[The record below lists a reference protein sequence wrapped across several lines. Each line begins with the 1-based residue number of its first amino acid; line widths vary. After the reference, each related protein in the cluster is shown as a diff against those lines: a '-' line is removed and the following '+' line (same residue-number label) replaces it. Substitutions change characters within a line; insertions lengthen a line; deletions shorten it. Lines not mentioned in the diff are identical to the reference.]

1 MNKIWLIIKREYLV
15 RVKKRSFIVMT
26 FLGPL
31 LFGLLIFGAIAVVV
45 NDTAQYHVLVVD
57 ETGMI
62 TTDTLSEGHLEARFW
77 RNTFRDSANAQVLFD
92 FTATRLDDASFEKSP
107 YNLQMIV
114 DESLFNSGRCQLI
127 FKRTPSEIIS
137 EQLERELELALE
149 QARVE
154 DSLKITFSEY
164 QRAKVNI
171 EFAMANVKES
181 GKESL
186 TSDKAVIGFA
196 FAVLIYIFIF
206 LYGVQVMRGVIEEKT
221 NRIVEVIISSVKPF
235 QLMMGKVIG
244 IGLVGLTQFLM
255 WVVFSSIISTLVFS
269 LYFGSST
276 KGQAYLIDNA
286 QQLSTG
292 YNPAIAQMQMIEE
305 NSFLAAVLDTNW
317 PLMIGIFIFYFVGG
331 YLLYG
336 SMFAAIGAAVDS
348 ETDTQQ
354 FMMPVTVPLIFSYVV
369 AGVLITNPDSSMASF
384 FSVFPL
390 TSPIVMMVKTA
401 IGVSPLMLLL
411 SMLCLVVTFVSMIWL
426 AGRIYR
432 VGILMYGKKP
442 SYRELW
448 KWLRYN
454 G

>member
-26 FLGPL
+26 FLGPII
-31 LFGLLIFGAIAVVV
+31 FGLLIFGAVAVVMS
-45 NDTAQYHVLVVD
+45 DSAQYHVLVVD

-62 TTDTLSEGHLEARFW
+62 TTDTLNKGHLEARFW
-77 RNTFRDSANAQVLFD
+77 RNTFRDSADAQVLFD
-92 FTATRLDDASFEKSP
+92 FTDTRLDDASFETSP

-127 FKRTPSEIIS
+127 YKRNPSEMVS
-137 EQLERELELALE
+137 EKLERELELALE

-154 DSLKITFSEY
+154 DSLKIAFSEY
-164 QRAKVNI
+164 QRAKVNV

-181 GKESL
+181 DKQSL
-186 TSDKAVIGFA
+186 TAEKAGIGFM
-196 FAVLIYIFIF
+196 FAVLIYLFIF

-221 NRIVEVIISSVKPF
+221 NRIVEVIVSSVKPF

-269 LYFGSST
+269 LYFGSKT
-276 KGQAYLIDNA
+276 NGQAYLIDNA
-286 QQLSTG
+286 QQMATG
-292 YNPAIAQMQMIEE
+292 YNPALAQMQMMEE
-305 NSFLAAVLDTNW
+305 NTFLAALMDTNW
-317 PLMIGIFIFYFVGG
+317 PMMIGIFIFFFIGG

-336 SMFAAIGAAVDS
+336 SLFAAIGAAVDS

-354 FMMPVTVPLIFSYVV
+354 FMMPVTLPLIFSYVV
-369 AGVLITNPDSSMASF
+369 AAMLITNPDSGMANF

-390 TSPIVMMVKTA
+390 TSPIVMMVKTS
-401 IGVSPLMLLL
+401 IGVSPWIMLL
-411 SMLCLVVTFVSMIWL
+411 SVVVLIATFVFMIWV

-432 VGILMYGKKP
+432 VGILMYGKKTT
-442 SYRELW
+442 YRELW
-448 KWLRYN
+448 KWIRYS